1 MSNVM
6 NDNDVR
12 MNAPTQR
19 MHGILCELVEISTSK
34 GSREVQADI
43 TGAYPVYVWNA
54 KDSMKVT
61 PAKARA
67 ALKRYVATARAGHS
81 AGTDISDAHG
91 RNLTLTYRVG
101 GKNPRTTRLWAY
113 ALNTVYGADKRTAKA
128 EARTAALVA
137 AAANGGVWFAAGVND
152 KDGNPVQY
160 ADEQTARKA
169 WVRQPSNYG
178 ANWWEDKNA
187 KAAKLA
193 EAVVS
198 QGKPFNKAHSGK
210 VMPKK
215 AATPSVS
222 KAKLVAT
229 CKALGLPH
237 TGTIADLR
245 ARINSA
251 L

>member
-1 MSNVM
+1 MSTANT
-6 NDNDVR
+6 NNDVM
-12 MNAPTQR
+12 MNAPTER
-19 MHGILCELVEISTSK
+19 MHSILSTLVDISTGK
-34 GSREVQADI
+34 TGDVQADI
-43 TGAYPVYVWNA
+43 SGAYPVYVWNA
-54 KDSMKVT
+54 KDSTRVT

-81 AGTDISDAHG
+81 AGTAISDQHR
-91 RNLTLTYRVG
+91 RNLTLNYRVG

-113 ALNTVYGADKRTAKA
+113 ALNSVYGADKRSAKA
-128 EARTAALVA
+128 DARSAALVA
-137 AAANGGVWFAAGVND
+137 AAANGGVWFAAGMND

-169 WVRQPSNYG
+169 WVRHPSNYG
-178 ANWWEDKNA
+178 ANWWEDKGA
-187 KAAKLA
+187 KAGKLA

-198 QGKPFNKAHSGK
+198 QGTPAKAGK
-210 VMPKK
+210 TAKK

-222 KAKLVAT
+222 KAQLVAT

-237 TGTIADLR
+237 TGTVTDLR
-245 ARINSA
+245 ARINGA

>member
-1 MSNVM
+1 MSTANTNDDVM
-6 NDNDVR
+6 
-12 MNAPTQR
+12 MNAPTER
-19 MHGILCELVEISTSK
+19 MNAILSTLVDISTGK
-34 GSREVQADI
+34 TGDVQADI
-43 TGAYPVYVWNA
+43 TGAYPVYLWNA
-54 KDSMKVT
+54 KDSTSVT

-67 ALKRYVATARAGHS
+67 ALKRYVATARSSHR

-91 RNLTLTYRVG
+91 RNLTLQYRVG
-101 GKNPRTTRLWAY
+101 GKNPRTTMLWAFV
-113 ALNTVYGADKRTAKA
+113 LNSVQQNAKRTAKA
-128 EARTAALVA
+128 DARSAALVA
-137 AAANGGVWFAAGVND
+137 AAANGGVWFAAGVTD

-178 ANWWEDKNA
+178 ANWWEDKGA
-187 KAAKLA
+187 KAGKLA

-198 QGKPFNKAHSGK
+198 QGTPAKASK
-210 VMPKK
+210 TAKK

-229 CKALGLPH
+229 CKALGVAH
-237 TGTIADLR
+237 TGTVVDLR
-245 ARINSA
+245 ARINGA

>member
-1 MSNVM
+1 MSNANT
-6 NDNDVR
+6 NDDVT
-12 MNAPTQR
+12 MNAPTER
-19 MHGILCELVEISTSK
+19 MHGILSSLVDISTGK
-34 GSREVQADI
+34 TGDVQADI
-43 TGAYPVYVWNA
+43 SGAYPVYVWNA
-54 KDSMKVT
+54 KDSTRVT

-81 AGTDISDAHG
+81 AGADISDAHR

-128 EARTAALVA
+128 EARAAALVS

-178 ANWWEDKNA
+178 ANWWEDKGA

-198 QGKPFNKAHSGK
+198 QGTPAKAPKAS
-210 VMPKK
+210 KK

-222 KAKLVAT
+222 KAQLVAT

>member
-6 NDNDVR
+6 NDKDVT
-12 MNAPTQR
+12 MNAPTER
-19 MHGILCELVEISTSK
+19 MHSILSTLVDISTGK
-34 GSREVQADI
+34 TGDVQADI
-43 TGAYPVYVWNA
+43 SGAYPVYVWNA
-54 KDSMKVT
+54 KDSTRVT

-67 ALKRYVATARAGHS
+67 ALKRYVSTARAGHS
-81 AGTDISDAHG
+81 AATDISDAHG
-91 RNLTLTYRVG
+91 RNLTLMYRVN
-101 GKNPRTTRLWAY
+101 GKNPRTTRLWAF
-113 ALNTVYGADKRTAKA
+113 ALNSVYGGDKRTAKA
-128 EARTAALVA
+128 EARSAALVS
-137 AAANGGVWFAAGVND
+137 AAANGGVWFAAGVTD
-152 KDGNPVQY
+152 KDGNAVQY

-187 KAAKLA
+187 KAGRLA

-198 QGKPFNKAHSGK
+198 QGTPAKAPKTSA
-210 VMPKK
+210 KK

-229 CKALGLPH
+229 CKALGLAH
-237 TGTIADLR
+237 TGTVADLR
-245 ARINSA
+245 ARISSA